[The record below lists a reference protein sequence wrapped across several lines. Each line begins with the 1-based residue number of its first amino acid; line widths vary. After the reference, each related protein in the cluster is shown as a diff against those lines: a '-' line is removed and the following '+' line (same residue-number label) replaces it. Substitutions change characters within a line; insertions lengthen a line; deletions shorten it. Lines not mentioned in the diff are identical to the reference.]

1 MYIYL
6 YLDLF
11 TAFFPLVLSFDKRVR
26 FLRKWK
32 YFFPAMSVVALFF
45 LVWDALFTKWGI
57 WSFNYDHL
65 VGASIA
71 GLPLE
76 EILFFVV
83 VPFACVFLYEVFRHY
98 LPKDYLKPYAPAI
111 SMVLGVGLLAIAI
124 AHPFQYYT
132 SITFTLT
139 ALLVLYM
146 QFISKFEHMGWLYLA
161 YIVSLAPFLF
171 VNGVLTSIPI
181 VEYNDQYNLG
191 IRLFT
196 IPVEDTVYS
205 LLLLLMNVGLY
216 EYFQTLSINRSE
228 NGVLS
233 NSYK

>member
-1 MYIYL
+1 MHIYL

-32 YFFPAMSVVALFF
+32 YFFPAMSLVALFF

-65 VGASIA
+65 IGISMA

-76 EILFFVV
+76 EVLFFVV
-83 VPFACVFLYEVFRHY
+83 VPFACVFLYEVLRY
-98 LPKDYLKPYAPAI
+98 YMPKDYLRFFAPGISFSLGLMLPIIAI
-111 SMVLGVGLLAIAI
+111 MHVGKFYTSFTFMLTGLLI
-124 AHPFQYYT
+124 
-132 SITFTLT
+132 
-139 ALLVLYM
+139 LYM
-146 QFISKFEHMGWLYLA
+146 QFVNRSTLMGWFYLA
-161 YIVSLAPFLF
+161 YAVSLAPFLF
-171 VNGVLTSIPI
+171 VNGVLTSVPI

-196 IPVEDTVYS
+196 IPIEDTVYS
-205 LLLLLMNVGLY
+205 MLLLLMNVGLY
-216 EYFQTLSINRSE
+216 EYFQTLSVSRPKS
-228 NGVLS
+228 GLLS
-233 NSYK
+233 RSYK

>member
-11 TAFFPLVLSFDKRVR
+11 TAFFPLVLSFDKRVQ
-26 FLRKWK
+26 FLQKWK
-32 YFFPAMSVVALFF
+32 FFFPAMSIVALFF
-45 LVWDALFTKWGI
+45 LVWDALFTQWGI

-65 VGASIA
+65 LGVSMA

-98 LPKDYLKPYAPAI
+98 LPKDFLRPLAPGI
-111 SMVLGVGLLAIAI
+111 SLALGLVLPIVAVINME
-124 AHPFQYYT
+124 HYYT
-132 SITFTLT
+132 SFTFMLT
-139 ALLVLYM
+139 GLLLLYM
-146 QFISKFEHMGWLYLA
+146 QFYKKADYMGWFYLA
-161 YIVSLAPFLF
+161 YMVSLAPFLL
-171 VNGVLTSIPI
+171 VNGILTKIPI
-181 VEYNDQYNLG
+181 VEYNDQFNLG

-196 IPVEDTVYS
+196 IPIEDTVYS
-205 LLLLLMNVGLY
+205 MLLLLMNIGLF
-216 EYFQTLSINRSE
+216 EYFQQLSANRSKA
-228 NGVLS
+228 GVLS